1 MIYEEVKKYRKL
13 SADNNPDTSIGR
25 ISSYLDG
32 YNKGLEDAWEAARRL
47 MLSPVEGGLTVVDLN
62 YLFSDTC
69 FNVLATYDAADVIE
83 RLWTKRC

>member
-1 MIYEEVKKYRKL
+1 MIYEEVKKYREL

-32 YNKGLEDAWEAARRL
+32 YNKGLEDAWKAARQL

-69 FNVLATYDAADVIE
+69 FNVLATYEPAEVIE
-83 RLWTKRC
+83 RLRGAGC